1 MINMAGIDFA
11 KGPEGGI
18 YLMGHDTSS
27 AQVARGGGG
36 LLGSQKIKGWDGGR
50 FVPGDVRTSA
60 EAIKLT
66 GLDWTV
72 EKHPIIQTR
81 SVLGVLEDGSPG
93 IIGWE
98 PVASELPPATGKG
111 QQANKVPHGG
121 FAIEREWVCNV
132 RQDTGETLGIVGPG
146 WTNEQNHEAF
156 TWIDDLVDS
165 GDAKFIGG
173 GERGGG
179 RKVWLC
185 AQLDRAVALGGD
197 ENEMSVPL
205 LFFSNG
211 WDGYTPL
218 QVVVAP
224 YRLACLNGQTIPL
237 EGFVRSWKAR
247 HTSGLKDAERLQEA
261 RRTLE
266 LSIGYFDAWTTE
278 MEKLMA
284 LPLPTVKAERVL
296 KRLFPDAR
304 KDAETG
310 EPRKR
315 AQENVEKQRTAV
327 LTIFKDQPDLQ
338 NLKQS
343 GYRLLNA
350 VTEYADWQVKL
361 PSADVQVLRSA
372 EANPLKDAAYKL
384 LAGVK

>member
-1 MINMAGIDFA
+1 MINMQGIDFE
-11 KGPEGGI
+11 KGPAGGI
-18 YLMGHDTSS
+18 YLMGHDTTA
-27 AQVARGGGG
+27 AQVGRGGGG
-36 LLGSQKIKGWDGGR
+36 MLGSQKIKGWDGGR
-50 FVPGDVRTSA
+50 FIPGDVKTSA
-60 EAIKLT
+60 EALQLT

-72 EKHPIIQTR
+72 EKHPIIR
-81 SVLGVLEDGSPG
+81 VKPKLAGNGEGA
-93 IIGWE
+93 IGWE
-98 PVASELPPATGKG
+98 PIRSEDPPATGRG

-146 WTNEQNHEAF
+146 WTNEQNRDAF
-156 TWIDDLVDS
+156 TFIDDLVDS
-165 GDAKFIGG
+165 GDAKFLGG

-179 RKVWLC
+179 RKVWLA
-185 AQLDRAVALGGD
+185 AQLDRNVVLGGD
-197 ENEMSVPL
+197 ENERSVPI

-218 QVVVAP
+218 QVVCAP

-237 EGFVRSWKAR
+237 EGFVRSWKVR
-247 HTSGLKDAERLQEA
+247 HTSGLKSSERLQEA
-261 RRTLE
+261 RKTLE
-266 LSIGYFDAWTTE
+266 LSIAYFDAWAVE

-284 LPLPTVKAERVL
+284 MPLPTIKAERVL

-315 AQENVEKQRTAV
+315 AQENVEKQRGAV

-361 PSADVQVLRSA
+361 PSQDVQVLRTA
-372 EANPLKDAAYKL
+372 EAHPLKDAAYKL
-384 LAGVK
+384 LVGAK